1 MLIYTNPKEG
11 EAKDCFNMT
20 QKDKQNN
27 YLLQYLRRQ
36 ATNFR
41 VKHYD
46 VLGRTYS
53 NYTLDQVSCSQLLPV
68 LNLLSYP

>member
-1 MLIYTNPKEG
+1 
-11 EAKDCFNMT
+11 MT
-20 QKDKQNN
+20 SFPAVLPFPDP
-27 YLLQYLRRQ
+27 LRRQ